1 MKLGEKIK
9 TLRKERHMTQS
20 ALAGDRITRSMLCE
34 IEKEKASPSLDTLSH
49 LASELGVPAA
59 FLLDES
65 EDIAGYRKREAMP
78 EIRALYA
85 SKKYADCFRLCE
97 EVLTEADDE
106 LAFLLA
112 YCALEEGKR
121 AFKTGNLET
130 ALAYFGEATTYAE
143 KTVYPTA
150 EIRAAATLYA
160 ALSGNIAAP
169 RRDFD
174 EKAYRALCDTAV
186 ESDLYAYMSDTP
198 SYPYRNE
205 YYALHQKGRELLA
218 GRRYR
223 EALTVF
229 EELEARKGEPG
240 ISAYLLFRLY
250 SDMETCYREERD
262 FERAYKYATK
272 RITLLSAFQS

>member
-9 TLRKERHMTQS
+9 TLRKERGMTQS

-34 IEKEKASPSLDTLSH
+34 IEKEKASPSLDTLLH

-59 FLLDES
+59 YLLDES

-78 EIRALYA
+78 KIRALYA
-85 SKKYADCFRLCE
+85 AGKYADCFRLCE
-97 EVLTEADDE
+97 RVVTEADDE
-106 LAFLLA
+106 LIFLLA
-112 YCALEEGKR
+112 HCALEEGKR

-130 ALAYFGEATTYAE
+130 ALAYFGEAAEYAE

-150 EIRAAATLYA
+150 EIRATVTLYT

-174 EKAYRALCDTAV
+174 EKTYRALCDAAV
-186 ESDLYAYMSDTP
+186 ESDLYAYMNDVAE
-198 SYPYRNE
+198 YPYKNE

-223 EALTVF
+223 EALAIF

-250 SDMETCYREERD
+250 SDMEICCREERD
-262 FERAYKYATK
+262 FERAYKYSTK
-272 RITLLSAFQS
+272 RIALLSAFQS